1 MGDRRGVRAAA
12 RAPTTCNGAGKEVNA
27 GVRTLTDVTR
37 RGARRFADRTAVSTG
52 GSALT
57 YAELDRDADRLSA
70 AFRELGVR
78 RGDRVAILAEN
89 CVELVVVA
97 FAAMKAGAWFVPLNF
112 RYGPEELSYVLAD
125 TTPRVVVAGPGY
137 AGALDAALPAER
149 PALVVV
155 DDGEAVTG
163 RLPYRDLLAAHTGAA
178 PEDLSEPG
186 DIATV
191 LYTSGTTGFPKG
203 VLATHDATVRLLPV
217 YAIEGDLGA
226 GDVMLISMPLFHG
239 GGLVIQLLPAL
250 ALGATVVLTGRGF
263 SADGVLELVE
273 RERVTVTLWSPTMLA
288 MILRDAD
295 VTAHDTGSLT
305 KIWYGSSSIA
315 ATTLERA
322 REAFP
327 QAGFYQWYG
336 TTEAT
341 TIAVLRPE
349 DHRDRADQTG
359 REVYGVD
366 ARIVDPSGTEVAV
379 GQTGEVVVS
388 AAGTCMVGYH
398 HQPEATAEAIR
409 DGWLHTGDLA
419 VRGTDG
425 YFTIVDRISD
435 VIISG
440 GENIYPREVEE
451 ALHSHPAV
459 AEASVFGVPD
469 EVYGECVAAAV
480 VLVPG
485 AEATAEDLGVHVAER
500 IARYKRPTRWRLVD
514 QLPRNA
520 SGKVLKRA
528 LRDQLG
534 ARAEAV

>member
-1 MGDRRGVRAAA
+1 M
-12 RAPTTCNGAGKEVNA
+12 
-27 GVRTLTDVTR
+27 RTLTDVTR
-37 RGARRFADRTAVSTG
+37 RGARRFADRTAVSTS

-57 YAELDRDADRLSA
+57 YAELDRDTDRLSA
-70 AFRELGVR
+70 ALRELGVR
-78 RGDRVAILAEN
+78 RGDRVAIMAEN

-112 RYGPEELSYVLAD
+112 RYGPEELAYVLAD
-125 TTPRVVVAGPGY
+125 TTPRVVVTGPGY
-137 AGALDAALPAER
+137 TDAVEAALPQDR
-149 PALVVV
+149 PTVVAV
-155 DDGEAVTG
+155 DDREATRG
-163 RLPYRDLLAAHTGAA
+163 RLSYRDLLAAHHDAA
-178 PEDLSEPG
+178 PEDLSEPL

-203 VLATHDATVRLLPV
+203 VLATHDSTVRLLPV
-217 YAIEGDLGA
+217 YAIEGDLGE

-263 SADGVLELVE
+263 SADGALDLVE
-273 RERVTVTLWSPTMLA
+273 QERVTVTLWSPTMLA
-288 MILRDAD
+288 MIVRDAD
-295 VTAHDTGSLT
+295 VAAHDTSSLT
-305 KIWYGSSSIA
+305 KIWYGSSAIA
-315 ATTLERA
+315 AATLERA
-322 REAFP
+322 RRAFP
-327 QAGFYQWYG
+327 RAGFYQWYG

-341 TIAVLRPE
+341 TIAVLRPD
-349 DHRDRADQTG
+349 DHRDRAAQTG
-359 REVYGVD
+359 REAYGAHV
-366 ARIVDPSGTEVAV
+366 RIVDPSGTDVAV
-379 GQTGEVVVS
+379 GETGEVVVS
-388 AAGTCMVGYH
+388 TAGTCMVGYH
-398 HQPEATAEAIR
+398 HRPDATAEAMR

-425 YFTIVDRISD
+425 YFTVVDRIDD

-469 EVYGECVAAAV
+469 EVYGAAVAAAV

-485 AEATAEDLGVHVAER
+485 AEATAEELGAHVAGR
-500 IARYKRPTRWRLVD
+500 IARYKRPTRWQLVD

-528 LRDQLG
+528 LRDQVAGWAG
-534 ARAEAV
+534 AV